1 MNKSKFIFLLSL
13 ICNIVNASDS
23 ELACSADQV
32 AIKDSIADQA
42 QEIPRNILDKL
53 SGWYDIEQH
62 KADPRNANVKRAQL
76 AVSLLHN
83 IFHELNLRSDL
94 VDPVVDLLLDKHI
107 RILIAAARA
116 ITHTEWRMPVGKD
129 QITKVFGYLKSI
141 NKHVKDFNTV
151 YVKCLDDK
159 FSKGSRL
166 IDACQICDQ
175 DSAESLIAQG
185 AFLDWHPTRNT
196 TPLITVI
203 DGPFDHDPR
212 RAAIVKALLMAG
224 ADPDTTDIPA
234 FVRIVQFTKKCENR
248 RSREHQSEI
257 IKLLVDAWANP
268 FLGKEDFSA
277 YGSPV
282 ILLQSPYSSDGL
294 NSSSQQLVI
303 ESIKKWGGRLPVND
317 SCTLL

>member
-13 ICNIVNASDS
+13 ICNILNASDS

-42 QEIPRNILDKL
+42 QEIPLNILDKL

-62 KADPRNANVKRAQL
+62 KADPGNADVKRAQL

-94 VDPVVDLLLDKHI
+94 VDPVVSLLLDKHI

-116 ITHTEWRMPVGKD
+116 ITHTERDRPVGKD
-129 QITKVFGYLKSI
+129 QIIKVFGYLKSI

-185 AFLDWHPTRNT
+185 AFLDWDPTRNT
-196 TPLITVI
+196 TPLLTVI

-224 ADPDTTDIPA
+224 ADPDATNKPA
-234 FVRIVQFTKKCENR
+234 LSRITLFTRKCEKE
-248 RSREHQSEI
+248 RSHEQQYGI
-257 IKLLVDAWANP
+257 IKLLVDAGANP
-268 FLGKEDFSA
+268 YLGERSA
-277 YGSPV
+277 YRLYCHPLV
-282 ILLQSPYSSDGL
+282 SDYML
-294 NSSSQQLVI
+294 DHCSASLI
-303 ESIKKWGGRLPVND
+303 MESIQKWKKPLPETKTND